1 MKYGF
6 VQSNL
11 DGTEQKLQLDKN
23 IKIPEEYSYM
33 KNLPKVLD
41 QGREPICVPCSISSY
56 INQRIN
62 IRNGASQDNEV
73 DVKTVFD
80 EYGTDQGMTFK
91 DALHYLRHN
100 GIKTNKG
107 NFKISKYAMVGSIP
121 VLKQAIVMNGPCIGG
136 LPVKD
141 SNRDDFWN
149 GYGFEGGHAISI
161 IGYDKDGFIIRNS
174 WGENYGYDGY
184 YHLRYEDFNKFY
196 EIWTLLD

>member
-11 DGTEQKLQLDKN
+11 DGTEQKLQLDRS

-107 NFKISKYAMVGSIP
+107 NFKINKYAMVGSIP

-174 WGENYGYDGY
+174 WGNTYGYDGY
-184 YHLRYEDFNKFY
+184 SHLRYEDFNKFY
-196 EIWTLLD
+196 EIWTLID

>member
-11 DGTEQKLQLDKN
+11 DGTEQKLQLDRN

-41 QGREPICVPCSISSY
+41 QGGEPICVPCSISSY

-62 IRNGASQDNEV
+62 IRNGAFQDNEV
-73 DVKTVFD
+73 DIKTVFD

-107 NFKISKYAMVGSIP
+107 NFKISRYAMVGSIP
-121 VLKQAIVMNGPCIGG
+121 ILKQAIVMNGPCIGG

-174 WGENYGYDGY
+174 WGNTYGYDGY
-184 YHLRYEDFNKFY
+184 SHLRYEDFNKFY
-196 EIWTLLD
+196 EIWTLID